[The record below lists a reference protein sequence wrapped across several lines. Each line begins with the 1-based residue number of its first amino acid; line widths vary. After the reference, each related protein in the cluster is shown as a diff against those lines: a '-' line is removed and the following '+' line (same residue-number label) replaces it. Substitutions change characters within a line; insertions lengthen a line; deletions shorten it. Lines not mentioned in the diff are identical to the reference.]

1 MHTIAVRFIPQVRNA
16 LNLLV
21 THELGNLFNQ
31 TCLID
36 LIRQFRNDDTGL
48 AVAHGFDMGIGPH
61 LDDAAARH
69 ISLLDALL
77 AQDKTCRGEIRPLDG
92 GHEFL
97 DGRIRII
104 NEHQRAINDLPHIV
118 RRDIGCH
125 TYGDTR
131 GTIDEQ
137 LRELGRQYR
146 RFLQRLIIV
155 GHKIHGFLVDILQH
169 ELGNLRHANFRITHS
184 SRWVTIDR
192 TEVAVTISQH
202 IAHGEILRHA
212 DDSII
217 NGCITMR
224 MIFTQNFADDTRR
237 LLVGLA
243 GTHTGFLH
251 GVEDTAVY
259 RLQAVPHIWQG
270 TRHDNAHRI
279 VDVAVLH
286 LVFQING
293 DNFSLFKLHNLTSK
307 SYLSLKIYTELYAKI
322 LASYYNIFIKKSPS
336 TPVK

>member
-1 MHTIAVRFIPQVRNA
+1 MLEELVQDDISVGITAQVDNDVHAVAVRLIPQIRNA

-21 THELGNLFNQ
+21 ANKLRNLFNQ

-36 LIRQFRNDDTGL
+36 LIRQFRNHDTGL

-69 ISLLDALL
+69 ISLLNALFT
-77 AQDKTCRGEIRPLDG
+77 QNKTCRRKIRPLDG

-97 DGRIRII
+97 DGRIRIVYK
-104 NEHQRAINDLPHIV
+104 HQRAVNDLPHIV

-131 GTIDEQ
+131 STIDEQ

-146 RFLQRLIIV
+146 RFLQGLIIV

-169 ELGNLRHANFRITHS
+169 ELGNLGHADFRITHS
-184 SRWVTIDR
+184 SRRVTIDR
-192 TEVAVTISQH
+192 TEVAVAVSQH

-212 DDSII
+212 DDGII
-217 NGCITMR
+217 YGTVTMR
-224 MIFTQNFADDTRR
+224 VIFTQNFADDTRR

-243 GTHTGFLH
+243 GPHAGFLH
-251 GVEDTAVY
+251 GIEYTAMY
-259 RLQAVPHIWQG
+259 RFQTIPHIRQG
-270 TRHDNAHRI
+270 TRYDNAHRI
-279 VDVAVLH
+279 IDVAVLH

-307 SYLSLKIYTELYAKI
+307 SYLSLKIYTEL
-322 LASYYNIFIKKSPS
+322 
-336 TPVK
+336 